1 VSYTESLGNETPS
14 SPELRAEMFMIALQN
29 LAMRIRI
36 KYFFS
41 QHLYDEDAPPI
52 LILLNEVNQD
62 RWLEELQKFGVVS
75 VEYRRQKIAEL
86 QKKRMST
93 LKNKNQKSVFIFAS
107 SPHPYLIGNLVSE
120 LFSAIDQYKGRINST
135 SYPELNTGR
144 LVDLTK
150 HYKTLIGN
158 ESFMVVLEVVFK

>member
-1 VSYTESLGNETPS
+1 MSYTENLGNETPP

-93 LKNKNQKSVFIFAS
+93 LKNKNQKIERW
-107 SPHPYLIGNLVSE
+107 L
-120 LFSAIDQYKGRINST
+120 
-135 SYPELNTGR
+135 
-144 LVDLTK
+144 
-150 HYKTLIGN
+150 
-158 ESFMVVLEVVFK
+158 